1 MKKAFTLIELL
12 IVIAIIGILAGIV
25 LVSLTG
31 ALKKG
36 KDSRIQADLQQVR
49 NVAGM
54 MMSDKGNYEDLCDAS
69 YKLNSSS
76 SDYGTQLNTIQ
87 SDIAAQQGTSPA
99 NISCYASSTEYC
111 VSAGL
116 VSKNNYYCIDSN
128 GNALVTSTNP
138 CTNTN
143 LKCK

>member
-54 MMSDKGNYEDLCDAS
+54 MLSDKGNYDDLCNTS
-69 YKLNSSS
+69 TNQLNTSG
-76 SDYGTQLNTIQ
+76 DYGTQLNTIQ
-87 SDIAAQQGTSPA
+87 SDITAQGSG
-99 NISCYASSTEYC
+99 IHCYASSTEYC
-111 VSAGL
+111 VSAAL
-116 VSKNNYYCIDSN
+116 VSNNNYYCIDSN

-138 CTNTN
+138 CTSTSTTP
-143 LKCK
+143 KCK